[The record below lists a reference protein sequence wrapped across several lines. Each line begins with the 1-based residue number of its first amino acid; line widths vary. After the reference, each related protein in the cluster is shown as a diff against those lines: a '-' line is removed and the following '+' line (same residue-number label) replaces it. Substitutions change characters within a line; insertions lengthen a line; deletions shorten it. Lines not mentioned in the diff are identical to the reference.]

1 MTVEERMRLWTA
13 MLGAWLAAGTG
24 TATGDAAGSAQ
35 GARQAGSLAPRPVA
49 ERVVETAALPR
60 PDRRE
65 QEQGSQEK
73 GEPEAG

>member
-1 MTVEERMRLWTA
+1 MRLWTA

-24 TATGDAAGSAQ
+24 TATGDAAGSPP

-49 ERVVETAALPR
+49 ERVVEVAALSR
-60 PDRRE
+60 ADRRE
-65 QEQGSQEK
+65 QEQARQEN